1 MAPSEPVAIPPA
13 KAAPSGQPVA
23 FYLFALILVILVP
36 ALIVS
41 LVLLQRNNQAQE
53 EVVRSLT
60 NATVQAMVQ
69 TVDREVSGMI
79 TTLRVL
85 STSQFGSPREFHDR
99 ALVALAGTG
108 AYLIGLDADL
118 NQQFNTR
125 TPFGAQLGPTSDP
138 DSARK
143 ALEAGVPTVSN
154 LFFGRTAQR
163 WVFNVLLP
171 PPANDSGTTLLILTQ
186 DAANLSAAL
195 QSRQLPPGWH
205 AALVDG
211 ANVVIAATPDAGVQ
225 SGDTLQ
231 IQPFQQDVTSPV
243 WQRQDLNGEAVV
255 VAERAASTARWR
267 VVAWAA
273 ASAVDRPLDESLLWL
288 GAWAVIIAVTAGTV
302 AFFFAQRIASSVR
315 GLRRDANRLGRGEP
329 VEAKSYPVAELA
341 EVSQALARASEQRQA
356 AERDVHFLMREL
368 AHRSK
373 NQMTVISAMAKQ
385 SARGATDITSY
396 VQSFERRIHGL
407 ARSTDLLLA
416 HGRAGVGLNE
426 LVAHQVAPFSPADE
440 ARRVHIAGP
449 SIRLNA
455 QAAQTLGMALHELST
470 NAVKYGAF
478 ADDSGTLSVRW
489 SIAGDQLNLVW
500 REVCAS
506 APAPSES
513 KGFGTTVIHSMVG
526 AALGAKV
533 ERLLHDDGIEWR
545 FVIPLAAIDPA
556 FAAASPD
563 GLEAD
568 PGDD

>member
-1 MAPSEPVAIPPA
+1 MAQPEVVPTPA
-13 KAAPSGQPVA
+13 KSAPSGQPVA
-23 FYLFALILVILVP
+23 FYLFALVLVILLP

-69 TVDREVSGMI
+69 TVDREVASMI

-85 STSQFGSPREFHDR
+85 STSRSGSLAGFHDR

-125 TPFGAQLGPTSDP
+125 VPFGQALGPTSDP
-138 DSARK
+138 ESARK
-143 ALEAGVPTVSN
+143 ALELGVPIVSD
-154 LFFGRTAQR
+154 LFFGKTAQR

-171 PPANDSGTTLLILTQ
+171 APANDSDTVLLILTQ
-186 DAANLSAAL
+186 DAANLTAAL
-195 QSRQLPPGWH
+195 QSRQLPTGWH

-211 ANVVIAATPDAGVQ
+211 ANVVIAATPDAGVK
-225 SGDTLQ
+225 SGQALDML
-231 IQPFQQDVTSPV
+231 PFQQDVTSPT
-243 WQRQDLNGEAVV
+243 WQRQEINGEAMVT
-255 VAERAASTARWR
+255 AERAASTAGWR

-273 ASAVDRPLDESLLWL
+273 ASAVDRPFEESILWL
-288 GAWAVIIAVTAGTV
+288 GAWGVIIAIAAGTV

-341 EVSQALARASEQRQA
+341 EVSRALARASEQRQA
-356 AERDVHFLMREL
+356 AERDVRFLMREL

-385 SARGATDITSY
+385 SARGATHITSY

-416 HGRAGVGLNE
+416 HGRVGVGLNE
-426 LVAHQVAPFSPADE
+426 LVAHQIAPFSPGDDAD
-440 ARRVHIAGP
+440 RVVIEGP
-449 SIRLNA
+449 LIRLNA

-489 SIAGDQLNLVW
+489 TIAGDQLELVW

-506 APAPSES
+506 APAPSDS

-533 ERLLHDDGIEWR
+533 ERLLHCDGIEWR

-556 FAAASPD
+556 FAAPSPD
-563 GLEAD
+563 ALEGD
-568 PGDD
+568 LGDD